1 MQYMTRLFENDCLR
15 DSVALIFV
23 KYPSFLL
30 PITIKR
36 WFLSVYFLKYWSMK
50 YRSYI
55 KCMPFNFLIEF
66 ILWLSLF
73 VYFLIHLD
81 AYVFPNLNLN
91 ITSAIEMYAG
101 FYYANSTMNCIALS
115 LVIKPPPKA
124 ELCCHS
130 EMQCTL
136 AASAKVSG
144 FATGLCLSCCT
155 QVVYS
160 QV

>member
-1 MQYMTRLFENDCLR
+1 
-15 DSVALIFV
+15 
-23 KYPSFLL
+23 
-30 PITIKR
+30 
-36 WFLSVYFLKYWSMK
+36 
-50 YRSYI
+50 
-55 KCMPFNFLIEF
+55 MPFNFLIGF

-136 AASAKVSG
+136 TASAKVSG